1 MAVVSFLMGLIGSLG
16 FLLCGMKFMSNG
28 VQKSAGERL
37 QRALSMVAGNRFAGL
52 LTGLAITMIIQSSGA
67 TTVMVVSFVNA
78 GLLTLAQS
86 VGVTF
91 GANIGT
97 TVTAWIV
104 SLFGF
109 NFKISAFA
117 VPVFGFGYLL
127 TLMKNANSRNMGEA
141 TMGFGMLFL
150 GLSGLSDLFRIDP
163 ASLGWLQEIQH
174 MGFISYVV
182 GFFIGIFI
190 TALMHSSSAFT
201 AIVITLAFNKVVT
214 WEMSAIMTYGSNIGS
229 TIDAIIAAAGTTADA
244 KRSALV
250 HVLFNIFGT
259 VIAVIFFRPL
269 LSFIEFISPK
279 DNIAIRISILHTVF
293 KFLTTAICIPFVN
306 QICTI
311 TRKLIKDDPDALP
324 FTYKLEFVAHTL
336 GKESLGGYIVR
347 AEGEIA
353 KMTDILSEKFDRF
366 QIGITTLDTSFIE
379 GHMDVMKSEEDYC
392 DQMQEQIT
400 AYLLKCGTL
409 PISEVQL
416 GNISAMI
423 GIVDDLEA
431 ITDEC
436 YALGKLIQKSIEKKM
451 EFKDEDMERL
461 LPYVELARQFMQ
473 FIHINI
479 NKHLS
484 KERLEFATELE
495 NQIDDFKN
503 QLKKLARQR
512 LEEGSSVKAEL
523 LYMDLVKQIER
534 IGDHCFNISSL
545 LAQTK

>member
-1 MAVVSFLMGLIGSLG
+1 MAVVSFLLGLIGSLG

-37 QRALSMVAGNRFAGL
+37 QRALGMVAGNRFAGL

-78 GLLTLAQS
+78 GLLSLAQS

-117 VPVFGFGYLL
+117 IPVFGAGYFL
-127 TLMKNANSRNMGEA
+127 TMMKNPNSRNMGEA
-141 TMGFGMLFL
+141 IMGFGMLFL

-163 ASLGWLQEIQH
+163 ASLGWLQDIQH
-174 MGFISYVV
+174 MGFVSYIV
-182 GFFIGIFI
+182 GFLIGIFI

-244 KRSALV
+244 KRAALI
-250 HVLFNIFGT
+250 HVLFNVFGT
-259 VIAVIFFRPL
+259 VLVVVFFRPL
-269 LSFIEFISPK
+269 LNFVEWISPK
-279 DNIAIRISILHTVF
+279 DNIAIQISILHTVF
-293 KFLTTAICIPFVN
+293 KSLTTAVCIPFVN
-306 QICTI
+306 QICAI
-311 TRKLIKDDPDALP
+311 TRKIIKDDPDALP
-324 FTYKLEFVAHTL
+324 STYKLEFVSHA
-336 GKESLGGYIVR
+336 KDSYGGYIVR

-353 KMTDILSEKFDRF
+353 KMTDIVSEMFDRF
-366 QIGITTLDTSFIE
+366 QVGITTLDTKFIE
-379 GHMDVMKSEEDYC
+379 DHMEVMKGEEDYC

-400 AYLLKCGTL
+400 AYLLKCETL
-409 PISEVQL
+409 PISVSQL
-416 GNISAMI
+416 ANISSMI
-423 GIVDDLEA
+423 QIVDDLEA

-451 EFKDEDMERL
+451 ELKDEDMERL

-479 NKHLS
+479 NRHLP
-484 KERLEFATELE
+484 KEKLEFATELE
-495 NQIDDFKN
+495 NSIDAFKN
-503 QLKKLARQR
+503 ELKKLARKR
-512 LEEGSSVKAEL
+512 LEEGSNVKAEL

-534 IGDHCFNISSL
+534 IGDHCFNISEL
-545 LAQTK
+545 LAQAK

>member
-1 MAVVSFLMGLIGSLG
+1 
-16 FLLCGMKFMSNG
+16 
-28 VQKSAGERL
+28 
-37 QRALSMVAGNRFAGL
+37 
-52 LTGLAITMIIQSSGA
+52 
-67 TTVMVVSFVNA
+67 
-78 GLLTLAQS
+78 
-86 VGVTF
+86 
-91 GANIGT
+91 
-97 TVTAWIV
+97 
-104 SLFGF
+104 
-109 NFKISAFA
+109 
-117 VPVFGFGYLL
+117 
-127 TLMKNANSRNMGEA
+127 
-141 TMGFGMLFL
+141 
-150 GLSGLSDLFRIDP
+150 
-163 ASLGWLQEIQH
+163 
-174 MGFISYVV
+174 
-182 GFFIGIFI
+182 
-190 TALMHSSSAFT
+190 
-201 AIVITLAFNKVVT
+201 
-214 WEMSAIMTYGSNIGS
+214 
-229 TIDAIIAAAGTTADA
+229 
-244 KRSALV
+244 
-250 HVLFNIFGT
+250 
-259 VIAVIFFRPL
+259 
-269 LSFIEFISPK
+269 
-279 DNIAIRISILHTVF
+279 
-293 KFLTTAICIPFVN
+293 
-306 QICTI
+306 
-311 TRKLIKDDPDALP
+311 
-324 FTYKLEFVAHTL
+324 
-336 GKESLGGYIVR
+336 
-347 AEGEIA
+347 
-353 KMTDILSEKFDRF
+353 MTDIVSEMFDRF

-409 PISEVQL
+409 PIIEVQL

>member
-1 MAVVSFLMGLIGSLG
+1 MAVVSFLLGLIGSLG

-37 QRALSMVAGNRFAGL
+37 QRALGMVAGNRFAGL

-78 GLLTLAQS
+78 GLLSLAQS

-117 VPVFGFGYLL
+117 IPVFGAGYFL
-127 TLMKNANSRNMGEA
+127 TMMKNANSRNMGEA
-141 TMGFGMLFL
+141 IMGFGMLFL

-163 ASLGWLQEIQH
+163 ASLGWLQDIQH

-244 KRSALV
+244 KRAALV

-259 VIAVIFFRPL
+259 VLVVVFFRPL
-269 LSFIEFISPK
+269 LNFVEWISPK
-279 DNIAIRISILHTVF
+279 NNIAIQISILHTVF
-293 KFLTTAICIPFVN
+293 KSLTTAVCIPYVK
-306 QICTI
+306 QICAL

-324 FTYKLEFVAHTL
+324 STYKLEFVSHA
-336 GKESLGGYIVR
+336 KDSYGGYIVR

-353 KMTDILSEKFDRF
+353 KMTDIVSEMFDRF
-366 QIGITTLDTSFIE
+366 QVGITTLDTKFME
-379 GHMDVMKSEEDYC
+379 DHMEVMKGEEDYC

-400 AYLLKCGTL
+400 AYLLKCETL
-409 PISEVQL
+409 PVSEVQL
-416 GNISAMI
+416 ANISSMI
-423 GIVDDLEA
+423 QIVDDLEA

-451 EFKDEDMERL
+451 EFKEEDMERL

-484 KERLEFATELE
+484 REKLEFATELE
-495 NQIDDFKN
+495 NQIDAFKKE
-503 QLKKLARQR
+503 LKKLARKR
-512 LEEGSSVKAEL
+512 LEEGRNVKAEL

-534 IGDHCFNISSL
+534 IGDHCFSISEL
-545 LAQTK
+545 LAQAK

>member
-1 MAVVSFLMGLIGSLG
+1 MAVVSFLLGLVGSLG

-37 QRALSMVAGNRFAGL
+37 QRALGMVAGNRFAGL
-52 LTGLAITMIIQSSGA
+52 FTGLAITMIIQSSGA

-117 VPVFGFGYLL
+117 IPVFGAGYFL
-127 TLMKNANSRNMGEA
+127 TMMKNSNAKNCGEA
-141 TMGFGMLFL
+141 IMGFGMLFL
-150 GLSGLSDLFRIDP
+150 GRSGFSDLFRIDP
-163 ASLGWLQEIQH
+163 ASLSWLQDIQH
-174 MGFISYVV
+174 MGVLSYVA

-229 TIDAIIAAAGTTADA
+229 TIDAIIAAAGTSADA

-250 HVLFNIFGT
+250 HVLFNVFGT
-259 VIAVIFFRPL
+259 VVAVLFFKPL
-269 LSFIEFISPK
+269 LNFVEFISPK
-279 DNIAIRISILHTVF
+279 DNIAIQISILHTVF
-293 KFLTTAICIPFVN
+293 KSLTTAVCIPFVN
-306 QICTI
+306 QICAI
-311 TRKLIKDDPDALP
+311 TRKLIRDDSKNLP
-324 FTYKLEFVAHTL
+324 TSYKLEFVTHA
-336 GKESLGGYIVR
+336 GMESLGGYIVR
-347 AEGEIA
+347 AESEIA
-353 KMTDILSEKFDRF
+353 KMTDIVSEMFDRF
-366 QIGITTLDTSFIE
+366 QIGITSLDQKFVDD
-379 GHMDVMKSEEDYC
+379 HMEHMKNEEDFC

-400 AYLLKCGTL
+400 AYLLKCETL
-409 PISEVQL
+409 PVSENQRANL
-416 GNISAMI
+416 SSMI
-423 GIVDDLEA
+423 QVVDDLEA

-451 EFKDEDMERL
+451 KFEGEDMERL

-479 NKHLS
+479 NKRLPME
-484 KERLEFATELE
+484 KLEFATELE
-495 NQIDDFKN
+495 NQIDAFKKE
-503 QLKKLARQR
+503 LKKVARKR
-512 LEEGSSVKAEL
+512 LEEGSNVKAEL

-534 IGDHCFNISSL
+534 IGDHCFNISEL
-545 LAQTK
+545 LAQAK

>member
-1 MAVVSFLMGLIGSLG
+1 MAVVSFLLGLIGSLG

-37 QRALSMVAGNRFAGL
+37 QRALGMVAGNRFAGL

-78 GLLTLAQS
+78 GLLSLAQS

-117 VPVFGFGYLL
+117 IPVFGAGYFL
-127 TLMKNANSRNMGEA
+127 TMMKNANSRNMGEA
-141 TMGFGMLFL
+141 IMGFGMLFL

-163 ASLGWLQEIQH
+163 ASLGWLQDIQH
-174 MGFISYVV
+174 MGFVSYIV
-182 GFFIGIFI
+182 GFLIGIFI

-244 KRSALV
+244 KRAALV

-259 VIAVIFFRPL
+259 VLVVVFFRPL
-269 LSFIEFISPK
+269 LNFVEWVSPK
-279 DNIAIRISILHTVF
+279 NNIAIQISILHTVF
-293 KFLTTAICIPFVN
+293 KSLTTAVCIPFVN
-306 QICTI
+306 QICAL
-311 TRKLIKDDPDALP
+311 TRKIIKDDPDALP
-324 FTYKLEFVAHTL
+324 STYKLEFVSHVRD
-336 GKESLGGYIVR
+336 SYGGYIVR

-353 KMTDILSEKFDRF
+353 KMTDIVSEMFDRF
-366 QIGITTLDTSFIE
+366 QVGITTLDTKFIE
-379 GHMDVMKSEEDYC
+379 DHMEVMKSEEDYC

-400 AYLLKCGTL
+400 AYLLKCETL
-409 PISEVQL
+409 PVSVTQL
-416 GNISAMI
+416 SNISSMI
-423 GIVDDLEA
+423 QIVDDLEA

-484 KERLEFATELE
+484 KEKLEFATELE
-495 NQIDDFKN
+495 NSIDAFKN
-503 QLKKLARQR
+503 ELKKLARKR
-512 LEEGSSVKAEL
+512 LEEGSNVKAEL

-534 IGDHCFNISSL
+534 IGDHCFNISEL
-545 LAQTK
+545 LAQAK

>member
-1 MAVVSFLMGLIGSLG
+1 MAVVSFLLGLIGSLG

-37 QRALSMVAGNRFAGL
+37 QRALGMVAGNRFAGL

-78 GLLTLAQS
+78 GLLSLAQS

-117 VPVFGFGYLL
+117 IPVFGAGYFL
-127 TLMKNANSRNMGEA
+127 TMMKNSNSRNMGEA
-141 TMGFGMLFL
+141 IMGFGMLFL

-163 ASLGWLQEIQH
+163 ASLGWLQDIQH
-174 MGFISYVV
+174 MGCISYSV
-182 GFFIGIFI
+182 GFVLGIFI

-244 KRSALV
+244 KRAALI
-250 HVLFNIFGT
+250 HVLFNVFGT
-259 VIAVIFFRPL
+259 VLVVVFFRPL
-269 LSFIEFISPK
+269 LNFVEWISPK
-279 DNIAIRISILHTVF
+279 DNIAIQISILHTVF
-293 KFLTTAICIPFVN
+293 KSLTTAVCIPFVN
-306 QICTI
+306 QICAI
-311 TRKLIKDDPDALP
+311 TRKIIKDDPDALP
-324 FTYKLEFVAHTL
+324 STYKLEFVSHA
-336 GKESLGGYIVR
+336 KDSYGGYIVR

-353 KMTDILSEKFDRF
+353 KMTDIVSEMFDRF
-366 QIGITTLDTSFIE
+366 QVGITTLDTKFIE
-379 GHMDVMKSEEDYC
+379 DHMEVMKGEEDYC

-400 AYLLKCGTL
+400 AYLLKCETL
-409 PISEVQL
+409 PISVSQL
-416 GNISAMI
+416 ANISSMI
-423 GIVDDLEA
+423 QIVDDLEA

-451 EFKDEDMERL
+451 ELKDEDMERL

-479 NKHLS
+479 NRHLP
-484 KERLEFATELE
+484 KEKLEFATELE
-495 NQIDDFKN
+495 NSIDAFKN
-503 QLKKLARQR
+503 ELKKLARKR
-512 LEEGSSVKAEL
+512 LEEGSNVKAEL

-534 IGDHCFNISSL
+534 IGDHCFNISEL
-545 LAQTK
+545 LAQAK

>member
-1 MAVVSFLMGLIGSLG
+1 MAVVSFLLGLIGSLG

-52 LTGLAITMIIQSSGA
+52 LTGLLITMIIQSSGA

-117 VPVFGFGYLL
+117 IPVFGAGYFL
-127 TLMKNANSRNMGEA
+127 TMMKNANSRNMGEA
-141 TMGFGMLFL
+141 IMGFGMLFL

-163 ASLGWLQEIQH
+163 ESLGWLMNIQH
-174 MGFISYVV
+174 MGFISYIV
-182 GFFIGIFI
+182 GFIIGIFI

-229 TIDAIIAAAGTTADA
+229 TIDAIIAAAGTTAEA

-250 HVLFNIFGT
+250 HVLFNVFGT
-259 VIAVIFFRPL
+259 VVAVLFFRPL
-269 LSFIEFISPK
+269 LNFVEWISPK

-293 KFLTTAICIPFVN
+293 KSLTTAVCIPFVN
-306 QICTI
+306 QICAL

-324 FTYKLEFVAHTL
+324 TTYKLEFVSHAGHENL
-336 GKESLGGYIVR
+336 GAFIVR

-353 KMTDILSEKFDRF
+353 KMTDIVSEMFDRF
-366 QIGITTLDTSFIE
+366 QIGITSMDQKFIE
-379 GHMDVMKSEEDYC
+379 EHMEPMKNEEDFC

-400 AYLLKCGTL
+400 AYLLKCEAL
-409 PISEVQL
+409 PISDNQRANL
-416 GNISAMI
+416 SSMI
-423 GIVDDLEA
+423 QIVDDLEA

-451 EFKDEDMERL
+451 EFKQEDTDKL

-479 NKHLS
+479 NKHLP
-484 KERLEFATELE
+484 KEKLEFATELE
-495 NQIDDFKN
+495 NQIDAFKKD
-503 QLKKLARQR
+503 LKKLARKR
-512 LEEGSSVKAEL
+512 LEEGSNVKAEL

-534 IGDHCFNISSL
+534 IGDHCFNISEL
-545 LAQTK
+545 LAQAK

>member
-1 MAVVSFLMGLIGSLG
+1 MAVVSFLLGLIGSLG

-37 QRALSMVAGNRFAGL
+37 QRALGMVAGNRFAGL

-78 GLLTLAQS
+78 GLLSLAQS

-117 VPVFGFGYLL
+117 IPVFGAGYFL
-127 TLMKNANSRNMGEA
+127 TMMKNANSRNMGEA
-141 TMGFGMLFL
+141 IMGFGMLFL

-163 ASLGWLQEIQH
+163 ASLGWLQDIQH
-174 MGFISYVV
+174 MGFVSYIV
-182 GFFIGIFI
+182 GFLIGIFI

-244 KRSALV
+244 KRAALI
-250 HVLFNIFGT
+250 HVLFNVFGT
-259 VIAVIFFRPL
+259 ILVVVFFRPL
-269 LSFIEFISPK
+269 LNFVEWISPK
-279 DNIAIRISILHTVF
+279 DNIAIQISILHTVF
-293 KFLTTAICIPFVN
+293 KSLTTAVCIPFVN
-306 QICTI
+306 QICAI
-311 TRKLIKDDPDALP
+311 TRKIIKDDPDALP
-324 FTYKLEFVAHTL
+324 STYKLEFVSHA
-336 GKESLGGYIVR
+336 KDSYGGYIVR

-353 KMTDILSEKFDRF
+353 KMTDIVSEMFDRF
-366 QIGITTLDTSFIE
+366 QVGITTLDTKFIE
-379 GHMDVMKSEEDYC
+379 DHMEVMKGEEDYC

-400 AYLLKCGTL
+400 AYLLKCETL
-409 PISEVQL
+409 PISVSQL
-416 GNISAMI
+416 ANISSMI
-423 GIVDDLEA
+423 QIVDDLEA

-479 NKHLS
+479 NRHLP
-484 KERLEFATELE
+484 KEKLEFATELE
-495 NQIDDFKN
+495 NSIDAFKN
-503 QLKKLARQR
+503 ELKKLARKR
-512 LEEGSSVKAEL
+512 LEEGSNVKAEL

-534 IGDHCFNISSL
+534 IGDHCFNISEL
-545 LAQTK
+545 LAQAK